1 MIVTI
6 YLLSVLVVL
15 LFMFI
20 EYNNNVNEILKGWQF
35 NLIALLFPVLNTAIA
50 IVCLAIFIYYKI
62 KLR

>member
-1 MIVTI
+1 MVVTI

-20 EYNNNVNEILKGWQF
+20 EYNNNINEILKEWQF
-35 NLIALLFPVLNTAIA
+35 NLILLLFPILNTAIA